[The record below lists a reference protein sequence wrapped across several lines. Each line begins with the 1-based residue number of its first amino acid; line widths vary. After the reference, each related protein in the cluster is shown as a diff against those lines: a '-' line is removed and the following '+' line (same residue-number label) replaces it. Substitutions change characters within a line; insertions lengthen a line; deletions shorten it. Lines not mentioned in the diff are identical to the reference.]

1 MIHSFIVERCI
12 NTIDEVLIKKA
23 LSFIEYKHIY
33 NSYLKVNEN
42 YVEFANNS

>member
-1 MIHSFIVERCI
+1 MIHYVIVEKCI
-12 NTIDEVLIKKA
+12 NTIDDVLLKKA